1 MTKERG
7 GEENERSQWSV
18 LGFTFRHP
26 SQAGQDELA
35 ALARGQ
41 ER

>member
-1 MTKERG
+1 MTKEKG
-7 GEENERSQWSV
+7 VENERSQWLV
-18 LGFTFRHP
+18 LGFTFCHP

-35 ALARGQ
+35 ALARGE